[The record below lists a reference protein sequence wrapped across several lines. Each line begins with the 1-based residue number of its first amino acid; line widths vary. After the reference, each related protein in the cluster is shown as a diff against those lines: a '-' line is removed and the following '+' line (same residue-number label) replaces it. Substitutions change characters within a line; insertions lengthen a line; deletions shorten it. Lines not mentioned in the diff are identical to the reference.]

1 MELPHVQKI
10 LEKLNQ
16 NHEDFQVWA
25 VEINDDRK
33 GAEEFI
39 AEHELTF
46 TFATADRDFVKE
58 HFNTAGYPNTFIIGK
73 DSKIKQ
79 HHLGF
84 RNGDE
89 VNLESEVLAEL
100 EKH

>member
-10 LEKLNQ
+10 LEKLSKE
-16 NHEDFQVWA
+16 HEEIQVWA

-33 GAEEFI
+33 GADEFI
-39 AEHELTF
+39 AENELTF
-46 TFATADRDFVKE
+46 TFATADREFVQEK
-58 HFNTAGYPNTFIIGK
+58 FNTAGYPNSFIIGR

-89 VNLESEVLAEL
+89 VNLESELLAEL
-100 EKH
+100 EKR